1 MRSTVIRPEDT
12 GRPHPDRSK
21 SAYPERHALR
31 FDVRVECTDALTHVE
46 LLGEL
51 DMSCED
57 RFGDAVDTV
66 RSGRL
71 VLDLGG
77 LTFIDSA
84 GLRMIFRT
92 WQRSHQDAFTMEIV
106 GGRDQVERVFRITG
120 LDGALPIVDQIS
132 LNGDSPHSIE
142 H

>member
-1 MRSTVIRPEDT
+1 MRPEDN
-12 GRPHPDRSK
+12 GHRPHPHRSE
-21 SAYPERHALR
+21 PERHALR
-31 FDVRVECTDALTHVE
+31 FDVKVERTDALTHVE

-57 RFGDAVDTV
+57 RFGDALDTV

-92 WQRSHQDAFTMEIV
+92 WQRSRQDGFTMEIV

-132 LNGDSPHSIE
+132 LNGDSPHSSE
-142 H
+142 